1 MTTSTLLLIL
11 CIPIKLTT
19 TSCSKVPQGL
29 HFPLGV
35 PGLCTRQYFQRAQ
48 NWDSDNLVK
57 PFMHVAIQTTRHYA
71 HFIILNSSIEQNST
85 LYIAIKFGLYLNN
98 YFINYFWRVVS
109 EDSRIILLNVP
120 NCYLN
125 PYQ

>member
-1 MTTSTLLLIL
+1 MTTSMLLLML

-71 HFIILNSSIEQNST
+71 T
-85 LYIAIKFGLYLNN
+85 LSFLLLSFSKRITNRQ
-98 YFINYFWRVVS
+98 FINGGLMRMSLCMSPYS
-109 EDSRIILLNVP
+109 SDYILIIILLITFGV
-120 NCYLN
+120 
-125 PYQ
+125 

>member
-11 CIPIKLTT
+11 CISSKLTT

-35 PGLCTRQYFQRAQ
+35 PGLCTRQYFQRAPI
-48 NWDSDNLVK
+48 WDSDNLVK

-71 HFIILNSSIEQNST
+71 HSVILNSIEQNST
-85 LYIAIKFGLYLNN
+85 LHIAMKFGLYLNN

-109 EDSRIILLNVP
+109 EDFS
-120 NCYLN
+120 Y
-125 PYQ
+125 Y